1 MFSFGVERGTIMEVL
16 KEEAEIAGINFIMIK
31 KDVEDVLAFEDYEE
45 NVIRE
50 SLILRPVLEEGN
62 ENLSAQ

>member
-16 KEEAEIAGINFIMIK
+16 KEEAESAGINFIMIK

>member
-1 MFSFGVERGTIMEVL
+1 MEVL